1 MNSNNE
7 NSYLWIYLIILIS
20 RLSIE
25 HNFVQALYTDGIN
38 IMV

>member
-20 RLSIE
+20 RLSIK
-25 HNFVQALYTDGIN
+25 HNFVQARYTDGIN
-38 IMV
+38 VMV